1 MYQQKYNEYIHAF
14 AICRYQ
20 EEIHEFLAV
29 NENGAYE
36 IDLIKQQESTISLRK
51 QGKNELLM

>member
-1 MYQQKYNEYIHAF
+1 MQKYNEYIHAF